1 LCNLRKTVT
10 AWLRKNPPELIWKLR
25 IEELLTINCA
35 RFSLNLPERAST
47 LTQQM
52 LNLKK
57 GIKGTRLF
65 DNEED
70 IILQFQ
76 PEVTAMEV

>member
-35 RFSLNLPERAST
+35 RFSLNLPTCFNVDPTDVE
-47 LTQQM
+47 LE
-52 LNLKK
+52 K
-57 GIKGTRLF
+57 GYKRH
-65 DNEED
+65 
-70 IILQFQ
+70 QA
-76 PEVTAMEV
+76 V